1 MIIKSFKTFHS
12 NWKTNEE
19 LEPETTDQ
27 KIQKQ
32 ESQKELKSLQGQLA
46 DFNSKLKSKIE
57 QLYSTTKNDVEIAAE
72 IEKLM
77 PKKDGKN
84 KFAVDWM
91 RVCRLENEI
100 RELVNKRDSKKDKKE
115 ELIDRKDLNKNDPKS
130 LQNLDVKIK
139 QNEDDSKTIMV
150 TLAEKERELKQA
162 LKDHKKLMDEANKEL
177 QDIKKEI

>member
-1 MIIKSFKTFHS
+1 MIIKSFKTFYS

-84 KFAVDWM
+84 PSFVVKELDDKGSVELFKAN
-91 RVCRLENEI
+91 NEKNNNEVLKGI
-100 RELVNKRDSKKDKKE
+100 KSLLANILVIETTGYGDDKKF
-115 ELIDRKDLNKNDPKS
+115 KAHTTG
-130 LQNLDVKIK
+130 V
-139 QNEDDSKTIMV
+139 
-150 TLAEKERELKQA
+150 
-162 LKDHKKLMDEANKEL
+162 
-177 QDIKKEI
+177 